1 MSFIHMNTGP
11 CTHKNKDSSSK
22 KLKKND
28 NNNNN

>member
-1 MSFIHMNTGP
+1 MSFIHMTTGP
-11 CTHKNKDSSSK
+11 CTHTNKDSSSK